1 MPASRCRACPG
12 NPPDGCENRPTAVP
26 GCRHGL
32 PPQDAATWTTAVQ
45 GVVHGPLG
53 RILVT
58 GLVVVTVA
66 TAPAQTLRRR
76 AAPIRRAPPPS
87 ATWSPLVANAFFDD
101 AFATLEGPR
110 PDFTRGAPQTGGM
123 AAATTPD
130 ASPQGDGFRWST
142 LVSEDTLTDE
152 IKELKDVAAEA
163 CATPSAFKGG
173 GYSAARSAFSSIA
186 VAFGVI
192 AAYDG
197 DVRWQKDAATA
208 RDLFARAGFNCKVGT
223 DQSFA
228 EAKARLEDLDRML
241 QGSAPEGRPEREEE
255 FLWSQ
260 VAGRPPLMMRLE
272 DALAALRPATASAG
286 EFKQQ
291 ADVAI
296 HAAEVIAVIG
306 EVIQRRDFEY
316 HDDETY
322 VGYSKEMRDAAV
334 ELRRACREGDY
345 DAARAAA
352 SRIEKS
358 CSTCHGD
365 YRG

>member
-1 MPASRCRACPG
+1 MSLNVTRGGRAPSWG
-12 NPPDGCENRPTAVP
+12 LAV
-26 GCRHGL
+26 GL
-32 PPQDAATWTTAVQ
+32 
-45 GVVHGPLG
+45 
-53 RILVT
+53 I
-58 GLVVVTVA
+58 VA
-66 TAPAQTLRRR
+66 TVFATGTAQTLRRGT
-76 AAPIRRAPPPS
+76 APIRRAPPPS
-87 ATWSPLVANAFFDD
+87 GTWSPLVANAFFED

-110 PDFTRGAPQTGGM
+110 PDFSRVATTGG
-123 AAATTPD
+123 AATTGTMGGGEP
-130 ASPQGDGFRWST
+130 AGDGFRWST

-152 IKELKDVAAEA
+152 IKDLKDIATEA
-163 CATPSAFKGG
+163 CASPSAFKGG
-173 GYSAARSAFSSIA
+173 GYGTARAAFSSLA

-241 QGSAPEGRPEREEE
+241 QGSSPEGRPEREED

-272 DALAALRPATASAG
+272 DALETLRPAIASAG
-286 EFKQQ
+286 EFRQQ
-291 ADVAI
+291 VESAL
-296 HAAEVIAVIG
+296 HATEVIAMIG
-306 EVIQRRDFEY
+306 EVIQQRDFEY

-322 VGYSKEMRDAAV
+322 VGYSTEMRDAAV

>member
-1 MPASRCRACPG
+1 MPAARCRVCPG
-12 NPPDGCENRPTAVP
+12 NPPGGCENRSTPVAD
-26 GCRHGL
+26 CRHGL
-32 PPQDAATWTTAVQ
+32 PPKDSAARTITVE
-45 GVVHGPLG
+45 GLIHRPLA
-53 RILVT
+53 RILLT
-58 GLVVVTVA
+58 GLVVATVA
-66 TAPAQTLRRR
+66 TASAQTLRRR
-76 AAPIRRAPPPS
+76 TAAIRRAPPP
-87 ATWSPLVANAFFDD
+87 AAAWSPLVANAFFDD

-110 PDFTRGAPQTGGM
+110 PDFTRSAPQAGGM
-123 AAATTPD
+123 AAATTTAA
-130 ASPQGDGFRWST
+130 ASQGDGFRWST

-152 IKELKDVAAEA
+152 IKELKDVAATA

-173 GYSAARSAFSSIA
+173 GYSEARSAFSSIA

-241 QGSAPEGRPEREEE
+241 QGSAPEGRPERDEE

-272 DALAALRPATASAG
+272 EALAVLRPATASAG

-322 VGYSKEMRDAAV
+322 VGYSTEMRDAAV
-334 ELRRACREGDY
+334 ELRRACREGEY